1 MSESSFQWEKR
12 IYEVIRCNPTP
23 GCGDVGLAQPGD
35 IGGAATFCHGYES
48 FAHRL
53 LHQSLWFFHVP
64 GIFREF
70 DAELLYDHETPAESR
85 LSVTIQAASVDM
97 FHERLNNHLK
107 ADDFFAVEK
116 YPTMTFVSTQVEP
129 LSDDKASVTGDF
141 TMLGK
146 TLPMTLDVLL
156 IKYAPHP
163 MSGKQPVGFEATG
176 TIDRTEFGMTYR
188 APFVGEEVRFTITME
203 AHAQ

>member
-1 MSESSFQWEKR
+1 MAHK
-12 IYEVIRCNPTP
+12 I
-23 GCGDVGLAQPGD
+23 VGLRIFSDADDKMNLDLTTVGGD
-35 IGGAATFCHGYES
+35 MLVVSQFTLYGQVSKGRRPS
-48 FAHRL
+48 FENSA
-53 LHQSLWFFHVP
+53 SAD
-64 GIFREF
+64 

-129 LSDDKASVTGDF
+129 LSDDKARVTGDF

-146 TLPMTLDVLL
+146 TLPMTLDVFL

-163 MSGKQPVGFEATG
+163 MSGKQAVGFEATG
-176 TIDRTEFGMTYR
+176 TIDRTDFGMTYR

-203 AHAQ
+203 ARVR